1 MSDMDKDTVDF
12 VPNYDERLTEPTV
25 FPAAFPNLLVNGGT
39 GIAVGMATNMPPHNL
54 GEVID
59 GICAQIDKPNITIPE
74 LMKYIKG
81 PDFPTGG
88 MICGVEGIKNYF
100 TTGKGSVKL
109 RGRIGVEEMKESNR
123 EQLVITRRFPSM
135 SIARGLKNRLRRW

>member
-1 MSDMDKDTVDF
+1 
-12 VPNYDERLTEPTV
+12 NYDERLTEPTV

-59 GICAQIDKPNITIPE
+59 GTIAYIDNREITIPE
-74 LMKYIKG
+74 LMKIVLA

-88 MICGVEGIKNYF
+88 IIYGYQGIQEAF
-100 TTGKGSVKL
+100 LTG
-109 RGRIGVEEMKESNR
+109 RGRIIVRAK
-123 EQLVITRRFPSM
+123 
-135 SIARGLKNRLRRW
+135 A